1 MKKLDKKWYQK
12 IPNTYVILLLL
23 IVLGAMLTWIVPAG
37 EFNRVEFN
45 GRMIIEPGTYHAV
58 ERNPA
63 SFLDVF
69 TAIPEGLQGAAQI
82 ITMILISSGTFGI
95 INSTGAMENAIGV
108 LICKTK
114 NARISGSMVVFTIT
128 CLFSCLGI
136 IVGPEIQIPFTAV
149 AVSIALGLGFD
160 LLTGAAMVIVGGGI
174 GFALAP
180 INAST
185 IGTSDS
191 ICGLPLFSGMGYRT
205 IIWATVTVASAL
217 VLVAYTKKIA
227 KNPARSLTKGIDASG
242 LGLSRDI
249 GEYKLTKKD
258 MRVLM
263 VFLGLFIFLIIGPT
277 YFEWYLNEMSA
288 VFIIAA
294 IVTAIVAKIPMDDAI
309 SSFMKSAGSMVG
321 AAMMVG
327 LGRAIQ
333 VVMQDGR
340 ILDTIINA
348 ISAPLVSCGTYL
360 SAILMT
366 LIHGVINFII
376 PSGSGQAAATMPIM
390 FPVGELAGI
399 TAQTSILAFQVGDG
413 VTNLIYPTLGSLMA
427 MLGIARV
434 PFGKWVKF
442 AIKVGAIV
450 YLISW
455 VFLAIAV
462 KIQWGPF

>member
-1 MKKLDKKWYQK
+1 MKKKWYQR
-12 IPNTYVILLLL
+12 IPNTFVILLVM
-23 IVLGAMLTWIVPAG
+23 IVVGALLTWIVPAG
-37 EFNRVEFN
+37 EFSRVEHN

-63 SFLDVF
+63 SFFDIF
-69 TAIPEGLQGAAQI
+69 AAIPEGLEGASQI
-82 ITMILISSGTFGI
+82 IIMILISSGTFGV
-95 INSTGAMENAIGV
+95 INSTGAIENAIGV
-108 LICKTK
+108 LIRKTK
-114 NARISGSMVVFTIT
+114 NAHIPGSAVVFIITI
-128 CLFSCLGI
+128 LFACLGI
-136 IVGPEIQIPFTAV
+136 IVGPEIQIPFTTI

-160 LLTGAAMVIVGGGI
+160 LLTGAAMVIVGGGV

-185 IGTSDS
+185 IGTCDS
-191 ICGLPLFSGMGYRT
+191 ISGLPLFSGMGLRT
-205 IIWATVTVASAL
+205 MVWACGSIASAL
-217 VLVAYTKKIA
+217 LLVAYTRKIT
-227 KNPARSLTKGIDASG
+227 KDPSKSLTLGIDSTG
-242 LGLSRDI
+242 LGLSKELED
-249 GEYKLTKKD
+249 YKLTGRDK
-258 MRVLM
+258 RVLA
-263 VFLGLFIFLIIGPT
+263 VFLVLFAFLIIGPT
-277 YFEWYLNEMSA
+277 YFKWYLNEMSA
-288 VFIIAA
+288 MFVIAA
-294 IVTAIVAKIPMDDAI
+294 IAVAIVAKINVEDTLN
-309 SSFMKSAGSMVG
+309 SFMKGAGSMIG

-340 ILDTIINA
+340 VLDTIINT
-348 ISAPLVSCGTYL
+348 ISMPLMSCGSYM

-366 LIHGVINFII
+366 LIHGVVNFII

-442 AIKVGAIV
+442 AIKAVV
-450 YLISW
+450 LLYVISW
-455 VFLAIAV
+455 IFLLIAV

>member
-1 MKKLDKKWYQK
+1 MQKKWYQK
-12 IPNTYVILLLL
+12 VPNTYVILLLM
-23 IVLGAMLTWIVPAG
+23 IVLGAVLTWIVPAG
-37 EFNRVEFN
+37 EFNRIESD
-45 GRMIIEPGTYHAV
+45 GRVIIEAGTYHAV

-63 SFLDVF
+63 SFFDIF
-69 TAIPEGLQGAAQI
+69 AAIPAGLQGASQI
-82 ITMILISSGTFGI
+82 IIMILISSGAFGV
-95 INSTGAMENAIGV
+95 INSTGAIENAIGV
-108 LICKTK
+108 LIRKTK
-114 NARISGSMVVFTIT
+114 NAHISGSMVVFVIT

-136 IVGPEIQIPFTAV
+136 IIGPEIQIPFTVV

-174 GFALAP
+174 GFAMGP

-191 ICGLPLFSGMGYRT
+191 ICGLPLFSGIGYRT
-205 IIWATVTVASAL
+205 IIWAVMTIASAFM
-217 VLVAYTKKIA
+217 LVAYTKKIR
-227 KNPARSLTKGIDASG
+227 KDPSRSLTKGIDTTG
-242 LGLSRDI
+242 LGLTKTLE
-249 GEYKLTKKD
+249 EYRLTKSDK
-258 MRVLM
+258 RVLL
-263 VFLGLFIFLIIGPT
+263 VFLVLFVFLIIGPT
-277 YFEWYLNEMSA
+277 KFKWYLNEMSA
-288 VFIIAA
+288 MFIIAA
-294 IVTAIVAKIPMDDAI
+294 IAVAIVAKINVDEAI
-309 SSFMKSAGSMVG
+309 STFLKAAGSMMG

-340 ILDTIINA
+340 VLDTIIHT
-348 ISAPLVSCGTYL
+348 ISAPLVTCGSYV

-366 LIHGVINFII
+366 LIHGVVNFII

-413 VTNLIYPTLGSLMA
+413 ITNLIYPTLGSLMA

-442 AIKVGAIV
+442 AVKVVALI

-455 VFLAIAV
+455 IFLIIAV